1 MDAPELKAWRA
12 KLRAE
17 LIARRMAVDSEVH
30 ARWSAA
36 IARDLGTLLEGI
48 APRRIVGF
56 CWPYQ
61 AEFDARPVVERC
73 LARGVRA
80 ALPVVVAPRTP
91 MIFRQWTAETKL
103 APGVYDIPAPVDTA
117 EVVPDVVLA
126 PLAGFD
132 EQGYRLGY
140 GGGFFDRT
148 LGAMARR
155 PLAIGVGFEL
165 GRVATIYP
173 QWHDAAMDYV
183 VTETGTYRRE
193 ASGLVPVRAVA
204 LPLGILST
212 GFPSAEAP

>member
-1 MDAPELKAWRA
+1 MDAQELKAWRA
-12 KLRAE
+12 RLRAE
-17 LIARRMAVDSEVH
+17 LIARRVAIDSERH
-30 ARWSAA
+30 ARWSES
-36 IARDLGTLLEGI
+36 IARDLDTLLEGVPS
-48 APRRIVGF
+48 ARIVAF

-61 AEFDARPVVERC
+61 AEFDARPLVQRC

-91 MIFRQWTAETKL
+91 MIFRGWTPETKL
-103 APGVYDIPAPVDTA
+103 APGVYDIPAPVDTE
-117 EVVPDVVLA
+117 EVLPDVVLA

-132 EQGYRLGY
+132 EQGYRLGH

-148 LGAMARR
+148 LGAMERR

-165 GRVATIYP
+165 GRVPTIYP

-183 VTETGTYRRE
+183 VTEKGTYRRE
-193 ASGLVPVRAVA
+193 ASGLVPTRAAA
-204 LPLGILST
+204 LPFGILSA